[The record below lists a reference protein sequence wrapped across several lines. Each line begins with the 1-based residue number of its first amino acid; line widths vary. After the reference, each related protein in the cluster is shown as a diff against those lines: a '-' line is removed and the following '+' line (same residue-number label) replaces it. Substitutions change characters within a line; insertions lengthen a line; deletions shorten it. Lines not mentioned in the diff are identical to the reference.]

1 MQTREKSQSSAEA
14 VELAKKHLMAKIER
28 ENGDLHK
35 TGLPEVEFSKEKIR
49 QIRENLRLSQKQF
62 ADATK
67 ISVSSIRNW
76 EQGVRKPDQPA
87 QVLLKLIEMFKEDII
102 SKINKIHN

>member
-49 QIRENLRLSQKQF
+49 QIRENPRLSQNNLQ
-62 ADATK
+62 T
-67 ISVSSIRNW
+67 
-76 EQGVRKPDQPA
+76 QQ
-87 QVLLKLIEMFKEDII
+87 KLVFPQSGIG
-102 SKINKIHN
+102 SKV